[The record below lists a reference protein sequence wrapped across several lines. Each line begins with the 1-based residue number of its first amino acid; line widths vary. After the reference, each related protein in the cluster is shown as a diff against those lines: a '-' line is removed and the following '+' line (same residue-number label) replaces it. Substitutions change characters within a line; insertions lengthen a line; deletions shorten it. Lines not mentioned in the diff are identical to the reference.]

1 MSTKVIEM
9 FRPDMNAVVQL
20 PKDFF
25 KNNPKRSKSEY
36 PAWTGYSLL
45 HIAALSQD
53 AALLQFFLLQG
64 CDPNQRVIIDGVATG
79 NPPMLTGYFRKQ
91 FLTSEYLD
99 NNDLQIVEH
108 INKIY
113 NIIKPD
119 FNQLLPNAVKQ
130 YLSFGANPCIANK
143 DGFSTLMIAA
153 KSLDHMIMEDLC
165 TAYTNSSHQGIDNR
179 DKCKMYT
186 ALMYA
191 VDAVQDALK
200 SEKDKKDVDVLT
212 VKHLLNAGAN
222 PNNFYK
228 NSNNSD
234 TVMMK
239 IVRLQYPALMDIV
252 IQNTQYPIDH
262 SIMNSSKSFS
272 FLFFSFLFFSAQ

>member
-25 KNNPKRSKSEY
+25 KTNRKRSKSEY
-36 PAWTGYSLL
+36 PPWTGYSVL

-53 AALLQFFLLQG
+53 ESLLNFLLLQG
-64 CDPNQRVIIDGVATG
+64 CDPNQRVIIDGVPTG
-79 NPPMLTGYFRKQ
+79 NPPMLTGYVKKK
-91 FLTSEYLD
+91 FLTSEYLHND
-99 NNDLQIVEH
+99 DLQTVEH

-119 FNQLLPNAVKQ
+119 FDQLLPNAVKQ
-130 YLSFGANPCIANK
+130 YLSFGANPCVANN
-143 DGFSTLMIAA
+143 DGFSTLMMAA
-153 KSLDHMIMEDLC
+153 KSLDYSIMEDLC
-165 TAYTNSSHQGIDNR
+165 TAYTRSSHQGIDNR
-179 DKCKMYT
+179 DKSKRYT

-191 VDAVQDALK
+191 VDAVQDILK
-200 SEKDKKDVDVLT
+200 NNKEVDVLT
-212 VKHLLNAGAN
+212 IKHLLNAGAN
-222 PNNFYK
+222 PNKVYK
-228 NSNNSD
+228 NGNNGD

-239 IVRLQYPALMDIV
+239 IIRLQYPALVDIV

-262 SIMNSSKSFS
+262 SIVNNSK
-272 FLFFSFLFFSAQ
+272 LFFVSFCL